1 MRKYHHKN
9 GLIEWCFEDEEG
21 IIKERTIY
29 IDYIEANTTRKGEGK
44 KLLSD
49 FIKDAKQKHKARMI
63 TLIASEE
70 YGTPLCKL
78 EYFYSQFGFKEI
90 HRSNFGVEMC
100 LHIQPAFG
108 LAFFCSDIGIL

>member
-9 GLIEWCFEDEEG
+9 GIIEWCFEDEEG

-70 YGTPLCKL
+70 YGTPLNKL
-78 EYFYSQFGFKEI
+78 ESFYIHFGFKEI

-100 LHIQPAFG
+100 LHI
-108 LAFFCSDIGIL
+108 

>member
-29 IDYIEANTTRKGEGK
+29 VDYIEANTTRKGEGK
-44 KLLSD
+44 KLLND
-49 FIKDAKQKHKARMI
+49 FIKYAKQKHKAKMI

-70 YGTPLCKL
+70 YGTPLQKL
-78 EYFYSQFGFKEI
+78 ESFYSHFGFKEI
-90 HRSNFGVEMC
+90 HRSNFGVEMG
-100 LHIQPAFG
+100 LHI
-108 LAFFCSDIGIL
+108 